1 MEKFK
6 RNYRK
11 ILNYIISRKKL
22 RYAIIIVLILL
33 PSGAIL
39 YKKYDDYLNNKPK
52 IEEKVSGSKK
62 NNDKN
67 NTGTIKTDV
76 ENNVSR
82 HTLSDGFSTLS
93 DEDIKS
99 STNNR
104 PTNVSFNTSSNKTEN
119 IDKSNIT
126 GIDLEILEGTN
137 FNPRR
142 DLNLKATDINGSNI
156 SDYIIIEKN
165 TVNTTTPGT
174 YSVVASVNLSNGK
187 TKKREFNITVKKVN
201 LDVSLEKFKAIKH
214 NIKKGENIG
223 FEIDLKVS
231 NKDITPVSAMING

>member
-104 PTNVSFNTSSNKTEN
+104 PTNVSFNT
-119 IDKSNIT
+119 
-126 GIDLEILEGTN
+126 
-137 FNPRR
+137 
-142 DLNLKATDINGSNI
+142 
-156 SDYIIIEKN
+156 
-165 TVNTTTPGT
+165 
-174 YSVVASVNLSNGK
+174 
-187 TKKREFNITVKKVN
+187 
-201 LDVSLEKFKAIKH
+201 
-214 NIKKGENIG
+214 
-223 FEIDLKVS
+223 
-231 NKDITPVSAMING
+231 